1 MGPLNE
7 PCLLA
12 LDGGNSKTDVLL
24 VAEDGTVITRAR
36 AGAFVPHIV
45 GAPAAVA
52 SLADA
57 VAEVLAS
64 SPGGRASLVAGY
76 LANADLPEDEKA
88 IAEAIAAHGWADH
101 IVVGNDTF
109 AMLRTGTDAATAV
122 AVVCGAGINC
132 VGTAPGRADVRYP
145 ALGRITGDWGGGF
158 GLGKEVLW
166 HATRA
171 EDGRGPATG
180 LAAMVARHFERE
192 TAVGV
197 ATGMHL
203 GTVDSDRMHEIV
215 PLLFQAVDAGDTIA
229 ELIARQQADEI
240 GLLVTTTLR
249 RLDLRAEQVDI
260 VLGGGMLTSRHPAL
274 LGPVLEAIRLAAPH
288 AAVTIV
294 DAEPVLGSALL
305 GLEHLDA
312 LTGRTGDADVR
323 RRNLRMSL
331 AVRQDAHV

>member
-1 MGPLNE
+1 MGPLND

-24 VAEDGTVITRAR
+24 VAEDGTVIARAR

-45 GAPAAVA
+45 GAAAAVA

-64 SPGGRASLVAGY
+64 APGGRASVVAGY
-76 LANADLPEDEKA
+76 LANADLPEEE
-88 IAEAIAAHGWADH
+88 EAIADAIAAQGWADH
-101 IVVGNDTF
+101 IVVGNDTL

-122 AVVCGAGINC
+122 GVVCGAGINC

-158 GLGKEVLW
+158 GIGKEVLW

-180 LAAMVARHFERE
+180 LAALVARHFERE

-215 PLLFQAVDAGDTIA
+215 PLLFQAVDTGDAIA
-229 ELIARQQADEI
+229 EAIARQQADEI

-249 RLDLRAEQVDI
+249 RLDLLDEPVDI

-274 LGPVLEAIRLAAPH
+274 LGPVVGAIRRAAPR
-288 AAVTIV
+288 AVITIV

-312 LTGRTGDADVR
+312 LTGRTGDADAR
-323 RRNLRMSL
+323 RRTLRTSL
-331 AVRQDAHV
+331 AVRQEARA

>member
-57 VAEVLAS
+57 VAEVLAVI
-64 SPGGRASLVAGY
+64 PGGHASLVAGY
-76 LANADLPEDEKA
+76 LANADLPEEEKA
-88 IAEAIAAHGWADH
+88 IADAIAAQGWADH
-101 IVVGNDTF
+101 IVVGNDTL

-132 VGTAPGRADVRYP
+132 VGTAPGQADVRYP

-180 LAAMVARHFERE
+180 LAARVARHFERE

-215 PLLFQAVDAGDTIA
+215 PLLFQAVDAGDTVA
-229 ELIARQQADEI
+229 GLIVRRQADEI

-249 RLDLRAEQVDI
+249 RLDLRAEPVDI

-305 GLEHLDA
+305 GLEHLDG
-312 LTGRTGDADVR
+312 LTGRKGDADVR

>member
-7 PCLLA
+7 TFLLA

-36 AGAFVPHIV
+36 AGAFIPHIV

-52 SLADA
+52 SLAGA
-57 VAEVLAS
+57 VTEVLAS
-64 SPGGRASLVAGY
+64 VPGGRASVVAGY
-76 LANADLPEDEKA
+76 LANADLPEEEEA

-101 IVVGNDTF
+101 VVVGNDTL
-109 AMLRTGTDAATAV
+109 AMLRAGTDAATAV

-132 VGTAPGRADVRYP
+132 VGRAPGRADIRYP

-158 GLGKEVLW
+158 GIGKEVLW

-180 LAAMVARHFERE
+180 LAALVARHFERD

-203 GTVDSDRMHEIV
+203 GTVDRDRLHEVV
-215 PLLFQAVDAGDTIA
+215 PLLFQAVDAGDAIA
-229 ELIARQQADEI
+229 EAIARQQADEI
-240 GLLVTTTLR
+240 SLLVTTTLT
-249 RLDLRAEQVDI
+249 RLDLGDEPVDV

-274 LGPVLEAIRLAAPH
+274 LGPVIAAIATAAPR
-288 AAVTIV
+288 ASVEIV

-305 GLEHLDA
+305 GLDHLDA
-312 LTGRTGDADVR
+312 LTGRPGDIAER
-323 RRNLRMSL
+323 RRNLRVSL
-331 AVRQDAHV
+331 ATRQEARV